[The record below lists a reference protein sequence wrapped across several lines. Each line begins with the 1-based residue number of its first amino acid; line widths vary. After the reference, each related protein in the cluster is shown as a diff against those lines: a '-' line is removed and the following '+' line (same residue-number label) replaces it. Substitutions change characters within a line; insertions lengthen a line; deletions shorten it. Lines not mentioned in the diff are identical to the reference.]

1 MKSTVMAFTSWL
13 IMMVVIALFLVL
25 VIGIHI
31 MCFRGLMIFLEKN
44 FANRVS
50 KIALIFKKSILIIVF
65 NSIIGNYDVG
75 YPTKIV
81 CLNCLFRFIS
91 RFAGST
97 PAVVIGVMPK

>member
-1 MKSTVMAFTSWL
+1 M
-13 IMMVVIALFLVL
+13 
-25 VIGIHI
+25 
-31 MCFRGLMIFLEKN
+31 
-44 FANRVS
+44 S

-75 YPTKIV
+75 YPTEIV
-81 CLNCLFRFIS
+81 CLNCLFRFAS

>member
-1 MKSTVMAFTSWL
+1 M
-13 IMMVVIALFLVL
+13 
-25 VIGIHI
+25 
-31 MCFRGLMIFLEKN
+31 
-44 FANRVS
+44 S

-81 CLNCLFRFIS
+81 CLNYFFRFTG
-91 RFAGST
+91 RFVGST

>member
-1 MKSTVMAFTSWL
+1 
-13 IMMVVIALFLVL
+13 MVTPLKTLMGFSVHLNVQLKFYNLP
-25 VIGIHI
+25 
-31 MCFRGLMIFLEKN
+31 FRKN

-75 YPTKIV
+75 YPTEIV
-81 CLNCLFRFIS
+81 CLNCLFRFAS

>member
-1 MKSTVMAFTSWL
+1 MKKYSDGIYILANYYGNNCIVSSISYWNTYYVFQGTND
-13 IMMVVIALFLVL
+13 LF
-25 VIGIHI
+25 
-31 MCFRGLMIFLEKN
+31 RKN